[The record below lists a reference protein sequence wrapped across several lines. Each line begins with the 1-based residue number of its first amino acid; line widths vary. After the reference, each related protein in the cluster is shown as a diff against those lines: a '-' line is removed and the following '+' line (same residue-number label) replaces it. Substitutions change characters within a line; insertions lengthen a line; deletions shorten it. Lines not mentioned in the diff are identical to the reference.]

1 MSKTITIRLDDQLAE
16 MLDYVADKTS
26 RSKSEIIRDALARRL
41 SIELLELARE
51 KLVPLAQRQGIYT
64 DEDVFEFLKRNP
76 ETGVIKCIETE
87 EQGKRNTKSDAGKAG
102 ELR

>member
-16 MLDYVADKTS
+16 MLDHVAGHTG
-26 RSKSEIIRDALARRL
+26 RTRSEIMRDALARRL

-64 DEDVFEFLKRNP
+64 DEDVFEFLQRNP
-76 ETGVIKCIETE
+76 ETGSSNASR
-87 EQGKRNTKSDAGKAG
+87 QKSK
-102 ELR
+102 ESESQQRQY